1 MNVLKNLFDNRDNLN
16 NVNLNKDKKRN
27 QKYDIQQN
35 KILSYDDKE
44 LYIEDENGRFWMGE
58 YGKKKIEHKNSRES
72 TYIGYNESEGKLND
86 ISIDFNNLFGNI
98 ALFGQSE
105 YGKSTL
111 MNNMM
116 LQWIN
121 RGYGLCYIDH
131 RGDNAED
138 LIRKIPSKRMD
149 DVVYLNIGSKTERRV
164 MVNLFDMVRSKDQ
177 EGYNEELETLT
188 NTFVE
193 IIKGRS
199 DVWSN
204 RTEYILETVT
214 RGLIE
219 QKDDFVPQD
228 VASLLNDNK
237 KIQQFIKE
245 QNDIEDT
252 FIKSFKSM
260 DFSEKRSV
268 IEIVENIENNRPMRQ
283 LIKPDDTS
291 LDIGQVAEN
300 NKILIVDTSSFYSK
314 LNKESATQLIISK
327 IASSINKKYSDDE
340 NPFFLC
346 VDELELAIN
355 KEFNIER
362 VIRKSRNSK
371 LCAFISAQQPS
382 QLPKYTKDLVKKF
395 SNILTFNIGH
405 NPRDKKEISQLLGH
419 NLEQQDISN
428 LNKYKI
434 VGKTSRDQ
442 EGLIKATT
450 LGNYPPLRSFEKSI
464 DETNLDQYK
473 ILR

>member
-1 MNVLKNLFDNRDNLN
+1 MSTDM
-16 NVNLNKDKKRN
+16 
-27 QKYDIQQN
+27 Y
-35 KILSYDDKE
+35 SS
-44 LYIEDENGRFWMGE
+44 
-58 YGKKKIEHKNSRES
+58 SR
-72 TYIGYNESEGKLND
+72 
-86 ISIDFNNLFGNI
+86 
-98 ALFGQSE
+98 
-105 YGKSTL
+105 
-111 MNNMM
+111 
-116 LQWIN
+116 
-121 RGYGLCYIDH
+121 C
-131 RGDNAED
+131 
-138 LIRKIPSKRMD
+138 
-149 DVVYLNIGSKTERRV
+149 
-164 MVNLFDMVRSKDQ
+164 
-177 EGYNEELETLT
+177 
-188 NTFVE
+188 
-193 IIKGRS
+193 
-199 DVWSN
+199 
-204 RTEYILETVT
+204 
-214 RGLIE
+214 
-219 QKDDFVPQD
+219 
-228 VASLLNDNK
+228 LLNDNK

-327 IASSINKKYSDDE
+327 IASSINKKYNEDE

-362 VIRKSRNSK
+362 VMRKSRNSK

-395 SNILTFNIGH
+395 SNIFTFNIGH
-405 NPRDKKEISQLLGH
+405 NPRDQQEISRLLGH